1 MTALRMELIL
11 WKGNCN
17 LASNHVITAA
27 VQYVPHAVHFVRIEY
42 K

>member
-1 MTALRMELIL
+1 MIAFRMKLIL

-27 VQYVPHAVHFVRIEY
+27 VQYVPHTPYFVKIEY